1 MILKIYDYDVSSLR
15 LDDVHVK
22 LCSSIEECNL
32 EIMKHHYVLDW
43 DNNNTDLE
51 WEDYIKEYN
60 VDNVKFYENYRYEIV
75 NNDGSTIEI

>member
-1 MILKIYDYDVSSLR
+1 
-15 LDDVHVK
+15 
-22 LCSSIEECNL
+22 
-32 EIMKHHYVLDW
+32 VLDW